1 LLSVDSHKQPVL
13 YLALETKRK
22 SLQHDDACN
31 LYDIINRDFLYS
43 KSLEKHNGI

>member
-1 LLSVDSHKQPVL
+1 VDSHIQPVL

-22 SLQHDDACN
+22 SLQHDACN